1 MEITVVLFVLAVIQG
16 IAEFLPVSSSG
27 HLVLFENIEFF
38 HTTIHAMGD
47 GLLLYINVMLHV
59 ATLVA
64 IFIFLRK
71 DLVKLVTGALRAL
84 GARNFSDPDFRS
96 AMYIVLASVPAGV
109 IGVLLHD
116 VIESLFSSPV
126 IVFFML
132 ILNGFILLSTKIITV
147 KNRQIEEMGMM
158 RALII
163 GLFQAI
169 AIIPGISRS
178 GMTITGGFLLGV
190 EPEQSARFSF
200 LMAIPV
206 ILGAGLLESLKMLGK
221 GVPSGFVLP
230 MAGAVLVAI
239 VVALLSLK
247 LLFVMVRRIR
257 IDVFGYYT
265 ILVGAAG
272 LAAVYFF
279 S

>member
-1 MEITVVLFVLAVIQG
+1 MEITFVLFVLAVIQG
-16 IAEFLPVSSSG
+16 IAEFLPISSSG

-38 HTTIHAMGD
+38 HATIHAMGD

>member
-272 LAAVYFF
+272 LAAVFF
-279 S
+279 FR

>member
-1 MEITVVLFVLAVIQG
+1 MEITIVLFVLAVVQG

-27 HLVLFENIEFF
+27 HLVLFENIDFF
-38 HTTIHAMGD
+38 HSTIHAMGD
-47 GLLLYINVMLHV
+47 GLFLYINVMLHV
-59 ATLVA
+59 ATLAA
-64 IFIFLRK
+64 ILIFLRK
-71 DLVKLVTGALRAL
+71 DLVKMVTGSFRAL
-84 GARNFSDPDFRS
+84 GARNFSDPDLRS
-96 AMYIVLASVPAGV
+96 AVYIVVASVPAGI
-109 IGVLLHD
+109 IGILLHEE
-116 VIESLFSSPV
+116 IEALFSSPT

-132 ILNGFILLSTKIITV
+132 IVNGFILLSTKIITI

-163 GLFQAI
+163 GFFQAI

-190 EPEQSARFSF
+190 EPEHSARFSF

-206 ILGAGLLESLKMLGK
+206 ILGAGLLESVKMLGR
-221 GVPSGFVLP
+221 GIPSGFVLP
-230 MAGAVLVAI
+230 MTGAVAVAI
-239 VVALLSLK
+239 IVALLSLK
-247 LLFVMVRRIR
+247 LLFAMVKRIR

-265 ILVGAAG
+265 ILAGSAG

-279 S
+279 R